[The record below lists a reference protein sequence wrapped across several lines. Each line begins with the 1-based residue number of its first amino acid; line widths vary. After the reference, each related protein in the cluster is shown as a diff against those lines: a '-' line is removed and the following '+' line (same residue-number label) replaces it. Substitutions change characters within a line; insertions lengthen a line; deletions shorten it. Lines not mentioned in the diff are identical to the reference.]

1 LRKVAPAMEGVEL
14 MEGIEVYKVRI
25 VGVRS
30 LLMHKPRLSNMQPK
44 RRSEIPT
51 PEQEAREALY
61 TDGDLIVIP
70 SLNVKAML
78 RDAGRNYK
86 IPQRKATYG
95 AYIRAGIDIKPSPYI
110 PLLNPKTN
118 QPYKVSER
126 KWKVDVGPVV
136 VQGSRI
142 LRARPRFDEWALEFE
157 ITNLD
162 LGLLKRDMIH
172 RILVDAGR
180 FYGLGDFRPEFG
192 LFKVEKFEIV
202 AVL

>member
-1 LRKVAPAMEGVEL
+1 MEGVE
-14 MEGIEVYKVRI
+14 MMKGVEVYEVRI
-25 VGVRS
+25 VGVRP
-30 LLMHKPRLSNMQPK
+30 LLMHRPKLSDMQPK

-95 AYIRAGIDIKPSPYI
+95 AYIRAGIDIEPSPYI

-118 QPYKVSER
+118 QPYRVSKRE
-126 KWKVDVGPVV
+126 WKIDVRPVV
-136 VQGSRI
+136 VQTNRV
-142 LRARPRFDEWALEFE
+142 LRARPRFDEWALEFK

-162 LGLLKRDMIH
+162 PGLLKRDMIY
-172 RILVDAGR
+172 RILVDAGK
-180 FYGLGDFRPEFG
+180 FYGLGDYRPEFG
-192 LFKVEKFEIV
+192 RFKVEKFEVV
-202 AVL
+202 AIL